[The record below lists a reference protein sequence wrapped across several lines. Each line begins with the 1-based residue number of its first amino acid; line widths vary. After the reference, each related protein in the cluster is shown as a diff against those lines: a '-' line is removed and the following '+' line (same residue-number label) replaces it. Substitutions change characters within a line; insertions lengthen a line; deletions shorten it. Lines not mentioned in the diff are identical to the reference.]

1 MLKWKI
7 LAVATALTSL
17 CAASAQAQVETDPVA
32 RLNQLGRHI
41 GRATVCQEFGFE
53 VHSDRVEALA
63 NDAIAIGVRAGFSEE
78 LSGTY
83 VQNAMNQAMAQAQQ
97 EIKAMSAVDQ
107 AEEARFVENI
117 HAQARKI
124 VSACRAAANDPMT
137 DAIIEAP
144 SSSDEILVRNFSDQ
158 ILMPAGLTSWQ
169 TPYIRAGADL
179 VQAVAICAAHLTRA
193 QSDAYVA
200 ELYAPNRF
208 SMAVEDK
215 AIAYFDFWKQKGRDS
230 MSDLDLDATQCNR
243 LLTTRAAAL
252 KAAAPKPTATK
263 R

>member
-1 MLKWKI
+1 MLNWKI

-83 VQNAMNQAMAQAQQ
+83 VQNA
-97 EIKAMSAVDQ
+97 
-107 AEEARFVENI
+107 
-117 HAQARKI
+117 
-124 VSACRAAANDPMT
+124 
-137 DAIIEAP
+137 
-144 SSSDEILVRNFSDQ
+144 
-158 ILMPAGLTSWQ
+158 
-169 TPYIRAGADL
+169 
-179 VQAVAICAAHLTRA
+179 
-193 QSDAYVA
+193 
-200 ELYAPNRF
+200 NRF